1 MAKQSTDSNTGHK
14 RVAYDLADMEAAFGI
29 IKQRKCEQLDAW
41 LEAEFTLTDEE
52 ARRLERF
59 HQRNSHKLDD
69 WNEEE
74 VKIKGVGLLFDLAD
88 TEAADLVE
96 VFYERPLKAVINDYQ
111 LSVVA
116 DCVVA
121 TPSSFNTPRAPFFF
135 LQEFKKSKGEKND
148 PEAQMLQAMLISWEQ
163 NSDQKPLFGSY
174 VIGSNWFFTTLIGRT
189 YCASRKYDATDLTD
203 LRRIVFALRE
213 LKNLILSR

>member
-1 MAKQSTDSNTGHK
+1 MAKHDSNSNGHHK
-14 RVAYDLADMEAAFGI
+14 RVAYDLAEMEAVFGI
-29 IKQRKCEQLDAW
+29 VKQRHCEQLDAW
-41 LEAEFTLTDEE
+41 LRTGFDLTDEE
-52 ARRLERF
+52 TRRLERF

-96 VFYERPLKAVINDYQ
+96 VFYERLLKAVINNYQ

-121 TPSSFNTPRAPFFF
+121 TPSSFNTPRTPFFF

-148 PEAQMLQAMLISWEQ
+148 PEAQMLQAMLIAGEQ
-163 NSDQKPLFGSY
+163 NGDGKPLYGSF
-174 VIGSNWFFTTLIGRT
+174 VIGSNWFFTTLIGRI
-189 YCASRKYDATDLTD
+189 YCASRKHDATDLDD

-213 LKNLILSR
+213 LKNLIVNR